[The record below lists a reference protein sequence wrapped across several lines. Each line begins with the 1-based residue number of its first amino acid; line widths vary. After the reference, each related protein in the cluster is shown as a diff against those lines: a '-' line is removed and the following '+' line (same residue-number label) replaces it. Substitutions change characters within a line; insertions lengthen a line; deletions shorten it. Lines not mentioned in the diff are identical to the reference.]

1 MGRDLRI
8 GLFFVF
14 IVVFIPR
21 GSWADKSQPAAVRV
35 VLHDSASVGE
45 ATLAE
50 AREFSAAVFRA
61 AGIEIDSAADASTCA
76 AGGTARAFCVQVLLR
91 PHHPQFEPGR
101 VRTMGV
107 ALAADV
113 HRAVVSVYLDAVADV
128 ARRYGQPL
136 GKVLGIALAHE
147 IGHVL
152 LPPPSHSSSGIM
164 RPSWEGDTLRHAISG
179 DIAFT
184 DRQAA
189 LMRDRLNTRPSI
201 P

>member
-61 AGIEIDSAADASTCA
+61 AG
-76 AGGTARAFCVQVLLR
+76 GTARAFCVQVLLR

-113 HRAVVSVYLDAVADV
+113 HRAVVSVYLDA
-128 ARRYGQPL
+128 
-136 GKVLGIALAHE
+136 
-147 IGHVL
+147 
-152 LPPPSHSSSGIM
+152 
-164 RPSWEGDTLRHAISG
+164 
-179 DIAFT
+179 
-184 DRQAA
+184 
-189 LMRDRLNTRPSI
+189 
-201 P
+201 